1 MDALLRGLELLLFFF
16 KDLLETHCSSL
27 PLVFT
32 RTEKADG
39 HDV

>member
-1 MDALLRGLELLLFFF
+1 MDALLRGLELLLFF